1 LKSDAEQS
9 LLMRVMG
16 DPRLTLL
23 TNTEAADLIGD
34 PRHPAR
40 IMGVRTSDDRRLL
53 GSHVLLAAGALHSPR
68 LLERYLTRN
77 NLAAVLPAANS
88 VGRNLKLHLLTAM
101 VAVSARKQSDLLR
114 KTTVLLNERYPHS
127 SVQPLGFDGELIA
140 TLIPRLVPRAL
151 ASVVGHR
158 AYGFFLQTEDGSD
171 ARNRVVDGEGHQ
183 PPLLD
188 YDASRIRPAA
198 REHRRFTRAF
208 QRALLGAGLVS
219 FTQRIGL
226 AGTAHVCGTLAA
238 GTDAAHAVVDANGA
252 VFGMPG
258 LHVVDGSVLPRSSR
272 VNPSLTIYAWALRV
286 ADRIASRTAA
296 SGAGSS
302 INHPRV
308 HHETV

>member
-1 LKSDAEQS
+1 
-9 LLMRVMG
+9 MRVMG

-23 TNTEAADLIGD
+23 TNTEAVDLIGN

-40 IMGVRTSDDRRLL
+40 IIGVRTSDDQHLL
-53 GSHVLLAAGALHSPR
+53 GTHILLGAGALHSPR
-68 LLERYLTRN
+68 LLERYLTRS
-77 NLAAVLPAANS
+77 NLTAALPVAHS

-101 VAVSARKQSDLLR
+101 VAVSARKQSDLVR

-127 SVQPLGFDGELIA
+127 SVQPLGFDAELIA
-140 TLIPRLVPRAL
+140 TLIPKLVPRAL
-151 ASVVGHR
+151 AAEIGKR

-171 ARNRVVDGEGHQ
+171 RRNRVLDGDGDG
-183 PPLLD
+183 PPTLN
-188 YDASRIRPAA
+188 YDASRTQPAL

-208 QRALLGAGLVS
+208 QRVLIGAGFFS

-226 AGTAHVCGTLAA
+226 AGTAHACGTLPA
-238 GTDAAHAVVDANGA
+238 GDDPAHAVVDANGS

-258 LHVVDGSVLPRSSR
+258 LYVVDGSVLPRSSR

-286 ADRIASRTAA
+286 AHLIASRTAV

-302 INHPRV
+302 IKRFQVNHENV
-308 HHETV
+308 